1 MKKIYQRPITLTHL
15 MTTEGHILSGS
26 KINGKTDRYSTT
38 GNGDALTPTG
48 KVDVYTGDG
57 SVTQR
62 AKDNDDDLW
71 DE

>member
-1 MKKIYQRPITLTHL
+1 MKKIYQRPTIHTHL

-26 KINGKTDRYSTT
+26 KNNGKTDRYSTT
-38 GNGDALTPTG
+38 GNGTELTPTG

-62 AKDNDDDLW
+62 SKDNNSDIW